1 MAGWLCLLLVII
13 PPAAAAGLLPA
24 CPSDAVRGRTRF
36 TDPNCAWN
44 TPQLPPQPSSLQ
56 LLGTLSGGVF
66 PAITVGASNS
76 SAAAEQAVPGVF
88 FLACAV
94 WHLCCSFS
102 RVFSFGICIQLHS
115 LAGTCSCV
123 QMDGAACCAAST
135 LPSAG
140 FTLTIKRLL
149 LRDVTLAAATDT
161 STPTFAPLG
170 LFSGV
175 PEELSMMDV
184 RLAVNSKDFQDYLAF
199 FSKHLRAI
207 RTKDDGGVGM
217 HTVSSC
223 VKCMCAVD
231 LFAAC
236 QFLHFEGS

>member
-1 MAGWLCLLLVII
+1 MLLHV
-13 PPAAAAGLLPA
+13 A
-24 CPSDAVRGRTRF
+24 
-36 TDPNCAWN
+36 
-44 TPQLPPQPSSLQ
+44 
-56 LLGTLSGGVF
+56 
-66 PAITVGASNS
+66 
-76 SAAAEQAVPGVF
+76 
-88 FLACAV
+88 
-94 WHLCCSFS
+94 
-102 RVFSFGICIQLHS
+102 
-115 LAGTCSCV
+115 
-123 QMDGAACCAAST
+123 AAST

-149 LRDVTLAAATDT
+149 LRNVTLAAATDT

-223 VKCMCAVD
+223 LSCMGAVGNAAYVMFS
-231 LFAAC
+231 LFELSWAAG
-236 QFLHFEGS
+236 QGTVSSGITA